1 MNPAD
6 PREVVAERFVAEREV
21 GRGGVGIVYRAMDL
35 VSSAHVALKIIAAVG
50 ADSSELMRFTREG
63 QILSDLTHPNIVRVV
78 AFGTLDRPTTL
89 LGRQLDEGSPYIAM
103 EWLSGEDLQA
113 LQKRAP
119 LSLREVLDVGRQV
132 ASALAA
138 AHEAGVI
145 HRDIKPSNI
154 FISEVRTAP
163 EDEEP
168 APVAE
173 RPEAVSALSSA
184 RIHAPEPSAWNGA
197 GTSVEI
203 TAAPAVTVASLMH
216 AETTID
222 VTPAITSTPI
232 EAGPSVSPEPIE
244 IEPAP
249 PTIAG
254 SRLGERS
261 VERAAAQKD
270 EEQAPATP
278 RATELP
284 RPIARTL
291 APMSDGSAP
300 APSTELSPLGAIP
313 AFRKPV
319 SDEEPITPRSL
330 TPPPSGPTNTTRSLD
345 PIEVAS
351 GRPPPFIETMDL
363 APMGAP
369 MSEPAA
375 LPGMRKDRHLVAK
388 LVDFGVAAADDV
400 RLTKTGAVVGTPA
413 YMAPEQARGDAVAD
427 ARSDIYSLGTTL
439 FELIAGRPP
448 HVGPTSIATLARL
461 VTTPAP
467 RLSELLLDVPDRLDD
482 LVHRMLASR
491 PEERPASAREVW
503 EELDALYR
511 EPNLHEV
518 SRHAEPSERG
528 TGTGTRLVT
537 TLVAL
542 HVGTGAA
549 RQTEIV
555 HLTEQ
560 GAETLPLGADS
571 LVAHL
576 GTRRAH
582 GDEATRALTLGRALC
597 KLDAKIGVATGRM
610 RVDRSRS
617 AGEVVDRA
625 ATLARAADRGRLLTD
640 GTTAELARG
649 QFEFT
654 LLPGGV
660 RIVGE
665 ATRGRRESAA
675 TTPFVGREAEMAS
688 VLAAFDRCTEDATPV
703 MVSVAGPPG
712 IGKSRLSREFTS
724 RVGLTH
730 PEAKL
735 VTVRG
740 DAYGRAQSLGSASD
754 LLRALLGLSKDASL
768 DEARQAVSA
777 LSYVRDTG
785 DLIACLLANQP
796 FPAGIDP
803 RGARDALYVSMTDLV
818 LGRAAS
824 SPCALVVEDAQWSD
838 AESIAWLDHLL
849 GRATGRP
856 LFLLLIVRPSFW
868 REHPSRFTGRDHVRV
883 ELRPMA
889 RKATREIARA
899 VIGPTCDDAMLDQV
913 AQQAAGSP
921 LFAQELARVI
931 ASGKDARAA
940 PTIEAAIQVSLDALD
955 DAAREAVVRASVFG
969 LSVWDQGLA
978 ALGVNDPAAALKK
991 LIAAEMLV
999 EHAQSRFTNS
1009 REYLFKHA
1017 LVRDVAYTSAGEELR
1032 KQLHAVAARWLD
1044 AMGEDAATVAQ
1055 HFDLGGEHEE
1065 AAHHWEAA
1073 ARRALATNA
1082 LREAV
1087 TMADRA
1093 LTFASDKPT
1102 AFQRA
1107 LLLDEAW
1114 GRLDARSS
1122 ERDSAIRAMAEN
1134 VFDEA
1139 SEARTAGARA
1149 RYDDA
1154 RGSGTNI
1161 EQTLV
1166 EVREKAC
1173 ALDLVDEEARCTA
1186 TLATR
1191 YAFAGQLPMA
1201 ESEAT
1206 HLLYLADER
1215 GIDWAAVDAWQTLAV
1230 VRQTRGEVA
1239 AALEARRAAARAAR
1253 SAKLQEREAVLTIN
1267 VGFALSTIGAREEAL
1282 REIENGIAKADA
1294 IGSAGAVRHGKMI
1307 LLCWVATFGAD
1318 ARLDSALAEPRASA
1332 DEASGS
1338 GWVLHDR
1345 STLGLLFYRGV
1356 ELLRSDPGAIARA
1369 RSLLKIAADA
1379 YRASDNR
1386 DVLPVALGFWAEAER
1401 RSGHAEQAV
1410 DIAREAAALVEGGAP
1425 SLLNEGPIYL
1435 ALHDASVDVGDLGG
1449 ARAAMERAMVPLVK
1463 RLHGLE
1469 GTPYAKPFLAN
1480 LPHNAGLL
1488 SAAEAYGCV
1497 PQEIEAILHAHR
1509 S

>member
-1 MNPAD
+1 MTEAD
-6 PREVVAERFVAEREV
+6 PPEVVAQRFVAEREV
-21 GRGGVGIVYRAMDL
+21 GRGGVGIVYRATDL
-35 VSSAHVALKIIAAVG
+35 VSGEPVALKIIAAAG
-50 ADSSELMRFTREG
+50 ADQSELLRFTREG
-63 QILSDLTHPNIVRVV
+63 QILSELQHPNIVRVI
-78 AFGTLDRPTTL
+78 AFGTLERRSTV
-89 LGRQLDEGSPYIAM
+89 LGRPLEEGAPYIAM

-119 LSLREVLDVGRQV
+119 LTLREALDVGRQV
-132 ASALAA
+132 AAALAA
-138 AHEAGVI
+138 AHEAGVV

-154 FISEVRTAP
+154 FIIGAKDEGAPSQQRPSRPSVPPAPGSEPGAAAPPKPAPFHSLLPSSDGVSFAPSTEMSPLGAVPSLPPTPPPPPPARPGATDPDAAP
-163 EDEEP
+163 ETPRSIAPPPASGPVDTARSHEIQRVSAVEI
-168 APVAE
+168 APV
-173 RPEAVSALSSA
+173 VQ
-184 RIHAPEPSAWNGA
+184 
-197 GTSVEI
+197 TI
-203 TAAPAVTVASLMH
+203 TAAPA
-216 AETTID
+216 
-222 VTPAITSTPI
+222 PI
-232 EAGPSVSPEPIE
+232 PEAVQIPGRR
-244 IEPAP
+244 
-249 PTIAG
+249 G
-254 SRLGERS
+254 
-261 VERAAAQKD
+261 RA
-270 EEQAPATP
+270 
-278 RATELP
+278 
-284 RPIARTL
+284 
-291 APMSDGSAP
+291 
-300 APSTELSPLGAIP
+300 
-313 AFRKPV
+313 
-319 SDEEPITPRSL
+319 
-330 TPPPSGPTNTTRSLD
+330 
-345 PIEVAS
+345 
-351 GRPPPFIETMDL
+351 
-363 APMGAP
+363 
-369 MSEPAA
+369 
-375 LPGMRKDRHLVAK
+375 LVAK
-388 LVDFGVAAADDV
+388 LVDFGVASADDV

-467 RLSELLLDVPDRLDD
+467 RLSELLLDVPERLDD
-482 LVHRMLASR
+482 LIYRMLASR

-503 EELDALYR
+503 AELDELYR
-511 EPNLHEV
+511 EPDLQEV
-518 SRHAEPSERG
+518 SQQEQPSDRS
-528 TGTGTRLVT
+528 TTATGTRLVT

-542 HVGTGAA
+542 HVGAGAA
-549 RQTEIV
+549 RQKEMAS
-555 HLTEQ
+555 LTEQ
-560 GAETLPLGADS
+560 GAEALPLGTDS
-571 LVAHL
+571 IVAHL
-576 GTRRAH
+576 GTRRAL
-582 GDEATRALTLGRALC
+582 GDEAARALELGRLLC
-597 KLDAKIGVATGRM
+597 RLNAKVGVATGRM

-649 QFEFT
+649 QFEFSMQ
-654 LLPGGV
+654 PGGV
-660 RIVGE
+660 RLVGE
-665 ATRGRRESAA
+665 ATRGKREGAA

-688 VLAAFDRCTEDATPV
+688 VLAAFDRCAEDTTPV
-703 MVSVAGPPG
+703 MVSIAGPPG
-712 IGKSRLSREFTS
+712 IGKSRLGREFVH
-724 RVGLTH
+724 RVGLSH
-730 PEAKL
+730 PEARL

-740 DAYGRAQSLGSASD
+740 EAYGRAQSLGSASD
-754 LLRALLGLSKDASL
+754 LLRALLGLSKDASIE
-768 DEARQAVSA
+768 EARAAVRT
-777 LSYVRDTG
+777 LPYVRDAS

-796 FPAGIDP
+796 FPDGIDP

-818 LGRAAS
+818 LGRVAEA
-824 SPCALVVEDAQWSD
+824 PCALVIEDAQWSD
-838 AESIAWLDHLL
+838 QESIAWLDHLL
-849 GRATGRP
+849 GRATNRP
-856 LFLLLIVRPSFW
+856 LFLLVIVRPSFW
-868 REHPSRFTGRDHVRV
+868 REHPQRFTGRDHVRV

-899 VIGPTCDDAMLDQV
+899 VIGQACDDAMLDQV

-978 ALGVNDPAAALKK
+978 AIGVTDPAAALKK
-991 LIAAEMLV
+991 LIGAEMLV
-999 EHAQSRFTNS
+999 EHAQSRFTS
-1009 REYLFKHA
+1009 TREYLFKHA

-1032 KQLHAVAARWLD
+1032 KKLHALAARWLD
-1044 AMGEDAATVAQ
+1044 SMGEDAATVAQ
-1055 HFDLGGEHEE
+1055 HFDLGDEHEE
-1065 AAHHWEAA
+1065 AAHHWEVA

-1082 LREAV
+1082 LRDAV
-1087 TMADRA
+1087 SMADRA

-1107 LLLDEAW
+1107 LLLDEAYS
-1114 GRLDARSS
+1114 RLDARSS

-1166 EVREKAC
+1166 DVREKAC

-1186 TLATR
+1186 TLAHR

-1206 HLLYLADER
+1206 HLLYLAEER

-1239 AALEARRAAARAAR
+1239 AALEARRAAARAAK
-1253 SAKLQEREAVLTIN
+1253 AAGLQEREAVLTIN
-1267 VGFALSTIGAREEAL
+1267 VGFALSTIGARDEAL
-1282 REIENGIAKADA
+1282 REIEAGIAKADA

-1307 LLCWVATFGAD
+1307 LLCWVATFGPD
-1318 ARLDSALAEPRASA
+1318 PRLDAALAEPRASA

-1356 ELLRSDPGAIARA
+1356 ELLRSDPSAIARA

-1410 DIAREAAALVEGGAP
+1410 EIAREAAALVEGGAP

-1435 ALHDASVDVGDLGG
+1435 ALHDASVDIGDLGG
-1449 ARAAMERAMVPLVK
+1449 ARAAMERAMAPLVR

-1469 GTPYAKPFLAN
+1469 GTPYARPFLFN

-1488 SAAEAYGCV
+1488 AAAEAYGCV
-1497 PQEIEAILHAHR
+1497 PPEIEAIVHAAGG
-1509 S
+1509 

>member
-1 MNPAD
+1 MRP
-6 PREVVAERFVAEREV
+6 PSVPSPIVETVVA
-21 GRGGVGIVYRAMDL
+21 
-35 VSSAHVALKIIAAVG
+35 K
-50 ADSSELMRFTREG
+50 
-63 QILSDLTHPNIVRVV
+63 
-78 AFGTLDRPTTL
+78 
-89 LGRQLDEGSPYIAM
+89 
-103 EWLSGEDLQA
+103 
-113 LQKRAP
+113 
-119 LSLREVLDVGRQV
+119 
-132 ASALAA
+132 
-138 AHEAGVI
+138 
-145 HRDIKPSNI
+145 
-154 FISEVRTAP
+154 
-163 EDEEP
+163 
-168 APVAE
+168 
-173 RPEAVSALSSA
+173 
-184 RIHAPEPSAWNGA
+184 
-197 GTSVEI
+197 
-203 TAAPAVTVASLMH
+203 
-216 AETTID
+216 
-222 VTPAITSTPI
+222 
-232 EAGPSVSPEPIE
+232 
-244 IEPAP
+244 PAP
-249 PTIAG
+249 PS
-254 SRLGERS
+254 SR
-261 VERAAAQKD
+261 RAA
-270 EEQAPATP
+270 
-278 RATELP
+278 
-284 RPIARTL
+284 
-291 APMSDGSAP
+291 
-300 APSTELSPLGAIP
+300 
-313 AFRKPV
+313 
-319 SDEEPITPRSL
+319 
-330 TPPPSGPTNTTRSLD
+330 
-345 PIEVAS
+345 
-351 GRPPPFIETMDL
+351 
-363 APMGAP
+363 
-369 MSEPAA
+369 
-375 LPGMRKDRHLVAK
+375 KDRTLVAK

-427 ARSDIYSLGTTL
+427 ARSDIYSLGSTL

-467 RLSELLLDVPDRLDD
+467 RLSELLIDVPPRLDD
-482 LVHRMLASR
+482 LVFRMLASR
-491 PEERPASAREVW
+491 PEERPASAREVAA
-503 EELDALYR
+503 ELDELYR
-511 EPNLHEV
+511 SPDLQEV
-518 SRHAEPSERG
+518 SRQEEPSDPGGGAVG

-542 HVGTGAA
+542 HVGAGPA
-549 RQTEIV
+549 RQKEIA
-555 HLTEQ
+555 HLIEQ
-560 GAETLPLGADS
+560 GADALPLGTDS

-582 GDEATRALTLGRALC
+582 GDEAPRALAFGRGLARRG
-597 KLDAKIGVATGRM
+597 AKVGVATGRM
-610 RVDRSRS
+610 RVDKTRS

-649 QFEFT
+649 MFEFS
-654 LLPGGV
+654 LQPGGV
-660 RIVGE
+660 RLVGE
-665 ATRGRRESAA
+665 ATRIRREGAA
-675 TTPFVGREAEMAS
+675 PFVGREAEMAN
-688 VLAAFDRCTEDATPV
+688 VLAAFDRCAEDTTPV

-712 IGKSRLSREFTS
+712 IGKSRLGREFVG
-724 RVGLTH
+724 RVGVSH
-730 PEAKL
+730 PDAQL

-740 DAYGRAQSLGSASD
+740 EAYGRAQSLGTASD
-754 LLRALLGLSKDASL
+754 LLRALLGLPKDASI
-768 DEARQAVSA
+768 EQARDALGALPQVKDSA
-777 LSYVRDTG
+777 
-785 DLIACLLANQP
+785 DLVASLLANQP
-796 FPAGIDP
+796 FPEGIDP
-803 RGARDALYVSMTDLV
+803 RGARDALYVSMTELV
-818 LGRAAS
+818 LRRAGTRA
-824 SPCALVVEDAQWSD
+824 CGLVVEDAQWSD

-856 LFLLLIVRPSFW
+856 LFLLLIVRPAFW
-868 REHPSRFTGRDHVRV
+868 REHPQRFTGRDHVRV

-899 VIGPTCDDAMLDQV
+899 VIGEACDDAMLDQV

-978 ALGVNDPAAALKK
+978 AVGVTDPAAALKK

-999 EHAQSRFTNS
+999 EHAQSRFTSS

-1032 KQLHAVAARWLD
+1032 RRLHSLAARWLD
-1044 AMGEDAATVAQ
+1044 EMGEDAATVAQ
-1055 HFDLGGEHEE
+1055 HFDLGDEHEE
-1065 AAHHWEAA
+1065 AAHHWEVA

-1082 LREAV
+1082 LRDAV

-1107 LLLDEAW
+1107 LLLDEAYS
-1114 GRLDARSS
+1114 RLDARSS

-1154 RGSGTNI
+1154 RGSGTSI

-1166 EVREKAC
+1166 DVREKAC
-1173 ALDLVDEEARCTA
+1173 SLNLVDEEARCTA
-1186 TLATR
+1186 TLAHR

-1206 HLLYLADER
+1206 HLLYLAEER

-1239 AALEARRAAARAAR
+1239 AALEARRSAAKAARAAR
-1253 SAKLQEREAVLTIN
+1253 LQEREAVLTIN

-1282 REIENGIAKADA
+1282 REIETGIAKADA

-1307 LLCWVATFGAD
+1307 LLCWVATFGPD
-1318 ARLDSALAEPRASA
+1318 PRLDAALAEPRASA

-1345 STLGLLFYRGV
+1345 ATLGLLFYRGV
-1356 ELLRSDPGAIARA
+1356 ELLRSEPAAIARA

-1379 YRASDNR
+1379 YRVSDNR

-1410 DIAREAAALVEGGAP
+1410 EIAREAAALVEGGAP

-1435 ALHDASVDVGDLGG
+1435 ALHDASVDIGDLAG
-1449 ARAAMERAMVPLVK
+1449 ARAAMERAMTPLVR
-1463 RLHGLE
+1463 RLHGLD
-1469 GTPYAKPFLAN
+1469 GTPYARPFLLN
-1480 LPHNAGLL
+1480 LPQNAGLL
-1488 SAAEAYGCV
+1488 AAAEAYGCV
-1497 PQEIEAILHAHR
+1497 PPEIDALLHTNTG
-1509 S
+1509 